1 MIRRQI
7 IGLVLCCLMLVP
19 FAANTSASASASDR
33 ESAAAALI
41 DSMISDLE
49 TFLATDTGDE
59 AARAAEID
67 RVLTTYFDMDSIT
80 RFSAGQYWRAASS
93 DQKSEYGTLFREVLC
108 GTIVRNFDQLYGL
121 AYNPA
126 GTTAKGDRFVIVQG
140 TFTDT
145 TGARAPVA
153 VNWRVLT
160 REGEEPRVFD
170 IEIENLSLLVTQKQE
185 NVAVIR
191 KNKGEFLALIKAMR
205 DRLETPVHQ
214 GD

>member
-1 MIRRQI
+1 MFRRHA
-7 IGLVLCCLMLVP
+7 IGLVLSSLMLLP
-19 FAANTSASASASDR
+19 LPAAASDR
-33 ESAAAALI
+33 EAAATALI

-59 AARAAEID
+59 DARAAEID
-67 RVLTTYFDMDSIT
+67 RVLSTYFDMDSIT
-80 RFSAGQYWRAASS
+80 RFSAGQYWRAASG
-93 DQKSEYGTLFREVLC
+93 DQKSEYGELFREVLC

-121 AYNPA
+121 AYSTG
-126 GTTAKGDRFVIVQG
+126 GTTAKGDKFVIVQG

-160 REGEEPRVFD
+160 RDGKPPKVFD
-170 IEIENLSLLVTQKQE
+170 IEIENLSLLITQKQE

-191 KNKGEFLALIKAMR
+191 KNKGDFLALINTMR
-205 DRLETPVHQ
+205 ERLEKPVHE
-214 GD
+214 GG

>member
-1 MIRRQI
+1 MFRRQMMAMMVAMLTLFPLTAHADARI
-7 IGLVLCCLMLVP
+7 TAAGALV
-19 FAANTSASASASDR
+19 
-33 ESAAAALI
+33 

-59 AARAAEID
+59 SARTAEID
-67 RVLTTYFDMDSIT
+67 RVLNTYFDMDSIT

-93 DQKSEYGTLFREVLC
+93 EQKTEYGSLFREVLC
-108 GTIVRNFDQLYGL
+108 GTIVRNFDQLQGL
-121 AYNPA
+121 AYTA
-126 GTTAKGDRFVIVQG
+126 DAATAKGDKFVIVSG

-145 TGARAPVA
+145 TGQRPAVK

-160 REGEEPRVFD
+160 REGAAPKVFD

-191 KNKGEFLALIKAMR
+191 KNKGEFVALIDAMK
-205 DRLETPVHQ
+205 DRLANPVHN
-214 GD
+214 DS

>member
-1 MIRRQI
+1 MIRRRA
-7 IGLVLCCLMLVP
+7 IGLVLSCLMFLP
-19 FAANTSASASASDR
+19 LPASASDR
-33 ESAAAALI
+33 ETAATALI

-59 AARAAEID
+59 AARTAEID

-80 RFSAGQYWRAASS
+80 RFSAGQYWRAASTE
-93 DQKSEYGTLFREVLC
+93 QKSEYGGLFREVLC

-121 AYNPA
+121 AYSA
-126 GTTAKGDRFVIVQG
+126 GGTTAKGDKFVIVQG

-160 REGEEPRVFD
+160 HKGEPPRVFD

-191 KNKGEFLALIKAMR
+191 KNKGDFLALIKAMR
-205 DRLETPVHQ
+205 DRLEKPVHE
-214 GD
+214 GS

>member
-1 MIRRQI
+1 MFRRQMMAMI
-7 IGLVLCCLMLVP
+7 VAMLTVFPLTAHADARITAAGALV
-19 FAANTSASASASDR
+19 
-33 ESAAAALI
+33 

-59 AARAAEID
+59 SDRTAEID
-67 RVLTTYFDMDSIT
+67 RMLNTYFDMDSIT

-93 DQKSEYGTLFREVLC
+93 EQKTEYGSLFREVLC
-108 GTIVRNFDQLYGL
+108 GTIVRNFDQLQGL
-121 AYNPA
+121 AYTA
-126 GTTAKGDRFVIVQG
+126 DAAKAKGDKFVIVSG

-145 TGARAPVA
+145 TGQRPAVK

-160 REGEEPRVFD
+160 REGTAPKVFD

-191 KNKGEFLALIKAMR
+191 KNKGEFVALINAMK
-205 DRLETPVHQ
+205 DRLANPVYN
-214 GD
+214 DS